1 MLVNEAKDVI
11 VNEIARQAD
20 LDGGSLSDLER
31 RMLYFTES
39 GDCPED
45 VFKLNEEFEA
55 EYDTEEYEKKIAG
68 IAKRSYKRLK
78 KGDPGATKLWDEAVR
93 ELNKGDHYIL
103 LMVPHRGRQ
112 IGAPDVI
119 SNLPPSF
126 WKTSALL
133 VLLVLVGIVTIATL
147 NHYDF
152 HIFDGTKNHKG
163 IPASGTY
170 AQVPAWVQRSLFAV
184 LVGGYICAVA
194 SPTINRFF
202 ASSAR
207 KIFGTFRKQ

>member
-20 LDGGSLSDLER
+20 LEGGSLSDLER

-45 VFKLNEEFEA
+45 VFKLNEEFDA
-55 EYDTEEYEKKIAG
+55 EYDSEEYEKKIAG
-68 IAKRSYKRLK
+68 IAKRAYKRLK
-78 KGDPGATKLWDEAVR
+78 KEDPGAKKLWDDAVR
-93 ELNKGDHYIL
+93 ELSEGDHYIL
-103 LMVPHRGRQ
+103 LMVPSGGQ
-112 IGAPDVI
+112 EIGAPDVFT
-119 SNLPPSF
+119 NLPPSF

-133 VLLVLVGIVTIATL
+133 VLLVSVGSVTIAAL

-152 HIFDGTKNHKG
+152 HIFDRTKNQKG
-163 IPASGTY
+163 ITASGTY

-184 LVGGYICAVA
+184 LVAGYIYAVA